1 MRTKSIYRQ
10 IAYSVQRQ
18 TLMLH
23 LLNLV
28 WGIQYNFFP
37 FKGAI
42 DCYAD
47 LVLADNATKIII
59 ISIQH
64 FMYDN

>member
-1 MRTKSIYRQ
+1 MRTKSIHRQ

-23 LLNLV
+23 WLNLV
-28 WGIQYNFFP
+28 WGIQYHFFP
-37 FKGAI
+37 FKGAR

-59 ISIQH
+59 ISFQH
-64 FMYDN
+64 FVYDN